1 MIRSVKELALSLSA
15 GATHFSGLAVPV
27 RHVTRSKI
35 PILTYHKIGTSEG
48 DTPSCLDLTWMRVA
62 PEEFRVQMEYVAKH
76 YNTVTLKEI
85 QQEQSGQ
92 SSLPPH
98 PCVITFDDGYIDAYE
113 NAVPVLEELGLKA
126 TFFIIG
132 RPTVTQELPWL
143 HAIHQILDSNDF
155 LQCAAAFRKAAPR
168 FFPTEAVT
176 KKVLCELVWRYFLEE
191 ERSTRQ
197 RFLDVV
203 RRGLGD
209 TTSTAYRFMREC
221 HIEQLYA
228 RGFEIGC
235 HSMDHE
241 YMTLLSCDDL
251 RQDIRQCRQVL
262 GGIVGD
268 APNLFCYPFGAFNT
282 QIMETLK
289 QEGFAFACTTRS
301 GLNDRSTNPLALYR
315 IGVYTYT
322 TFPLFVFRLVG
333 LEAGAR
339 ELYKFMRSFVGGD

>member
-1 MIRSVKELALSLSA
+1 MIRTVKELAA

-27 RHVTRSKI
+27 RHITRSKI
-35 PILTYHKIGTSEG
+35 PILTYHSIGTSEG

-62 PEEFRVQMEYVAKH
+62 PEEFRAQMEYVAKH
-76 YNTVTLKEI
+76 YNTVTFKEI
-85 QQEQSGQ
+85 QQAGSRQ
-92 SSLPPH
+92 SSLPSH
-98 PCVITFDDGYIDAYE
+98 PCVITFDDGYMDAYE
-113 NAVPVLEELGLKA
+113 KAVPVLKELGLKA

-143 HAIHQILDSNDF
+143 HTVHQILVSNNF
-155 LQCAAAFRKAAPR
+155 LQCAAVFRKAAPS
-168 FFPTEAVT
+168 FFPMEPVT
-176 KKVLCELVWRYFLEE
+176 KGVLCELVWRYFLEE
-191 ERSTRQ
+191 ERSARQ

-209 TTSTAYRFMREC
+209 RINATYRLMREC
-221 HIEQLYA
+221 HVKELYA
-228 RGFEIGC
+228 SGFEIGC

-241 YMTLLSCDDL
+241 YMTLLSCNDL
-251 RQDIRQCRQVL
+251 RQDIRQCRQTL
-262 GGIVGD
+262 ADLTGD
-268 APNLFCYPFGAFNT
+268 VSNLFCYPFGAFNS

-301 GLNDRSTNPLALYR
+301 RLNDLSTNPLALNR

-333 LEAGAR
+333 LEAWAR
-339 ELYKFMRSFVGGD
+339 ASYKFMRSFVGGD